1 MTAPAL
7 AMDRVTVKDD
17 LGRSVLNDMTLT
29 IERGESVAL
38 VGHNGGGKTS
48 ALRLFAGMTA
58 PTSGRVLV
66 FGEDLARLSYEA
78 QRRHR
83 TQTGFVFEA
92 GGLWA
97 NRTIEENIA
106 LPLEYHAQGGP
117 GPGPGRPRTLAE
129 MREKVRAVAEELG
142 IADALPLPSDRANVS
157 VRKRT
162 LVARALVLEPVLLLC
177 DEPQVG
183 LVTREAKRVS
193 RAFERRRKDR
203 GMTVVF
209 ADHDGVLDPFV
220 VDRVSYV
227 ENGRA
232 FDRPSALPPADRPS
246 FLGAP
251 AMGPREDAP

>member
-1 MTAPAL
+1 MTTPAL
-7 AMDRVTVKDD
+7 AMERVTVKDD
-17 LGRSVLNDMTLT
+17 LGRSVLNDMTLA

-66 FGEDLARLSYEA
+66 FGEDLAQLSYEA

-83 TQTGFVFEA
+83 THTGFVFEA

-106 LPLEYHAQGGP
+106 LPLEYHADAT
-117 GPGPGRPRTLAE
+117 PGRAPTLAE

-157 VRKRT
+157 VRKRA
-162 LVARALVLEPVLLLC
+162 LVARALVLEPELVLC

-183 LVTREAKRVS
+183 LVAREAKRVS

-220 VDRVSYV
+220 VDRISYV

-246 FLGAP
+246 FVGAP
-251 AMGPREDAP
+251 AMSSQEDAP